1 VTPAQVH
8 VVRGS
13 LLIPQETTENNHR
26 QEIETMK
33 QQLQAYQEKEQENQ
47 EAVDKQAAHQT
58 ELMKEIAD
66 LRKKLETER
75 VDVGKLR
82 EDVNKM
88 THERDIYKRKVEE
101 VEMQSEESKVSIVVE
116 NLFRALGK
124 L

>member
-1 VTPAQVH
+1 
-8 VVRGS
+8 
-13 LLIPQETTENNHR
+13 
-26 QEIETMK
+26 MK

-47 EAVDKQAAHQT
+47 EAVDKQAAYQT

-101 VEMQSEESKVSIVVE
+101 VEMQLEESKVSIVVE